1 MAFPIPAHLPRK
13 PATRDVA
20 TEILS
25 KVDQAN
31 VASLTPTLAAS
42 WVSELDAAIQST
54 QKRIHERI
62 REDLPT
68 VEKHLASSKSIQSRL
83 ESLRSNVDGLGRTV
97 NDSNTGLLPTLIQTL
112 TSHSELAKEF
122 ASASTSLSALSHL
135 LQLKKRFT
143 LLEDLVKSGEL
154 CEAAHTCGILEYDL
168 EQAPDALQRSVI
180 YGQLKSNFRVLK
192 DRTREQLAEAYSRSI
207 TISAAEMTISSSVQV
222 RQSTTILQ
230 LPSILSSIDTASL
243 SSLLDT
249 LRRDLTNH
257 FVQVVLTQPTSI
269 TSSSSTDFSGNSQHK
284 ITLFPTPPNTSSP
297 GKRLESLSSILE
309 FLSAY
314 LFLALPEERK
324 APFTKSLNKVMT
336 TCVLNDLLVPNL
348 PTSFGPLPS
357 YLELVQRCI
366 DFEERLLE
374 PDASERPIRLWSNGL
389 RGHYERQRRSIIL
402 DLTRNMITSQADVDD
417 TFKVEIDAP
426 LNSNP
431 ANVVL
436 VQDVA
441 SPLPES
447 TENHAPA
454 ADVDDITQV
463 GDDGASWGLDED
475 VENNDDGIDESGW
488 GLDDEPTADLSPDI
502 EPDASP
508 SIDSDYS
515 LPSQGSSA
523 DKSGPKDPEPDPTDA
538 WGWNDDDDGSPPT
551 DDSAWDDPWT
561 DDSASA
567 SEPKLS
573 EPIPPSPPVL
583 KVPHSTPSTS
593 SPRVA
598 TRLEKFSKQ
607 KLKHANHL
615 ASPAV
620 SSPLVSS
627 PLGIIS
633 DYSSSSTLPE
643 SPSLKTAMP
652 SKTLDPSSLS
662 DKRPPNVITVAPKE
676 IYTVTQRMG
685 SMLSAVEDIL
695 REGHEFIS
703 ASTHMPLISSGP
715 STSSLLLQV
724 APESL
729 DLFRALYPVVF
740 QQDLDAHPSRA
751 MQFSNDC
758 SYLAQEVEKL
768 AISDD
773 SINESLKK
781 SRDCLRVLG
790 DSWYG
795 DTIAKHCQAVE
806 DTLVSGADGFV
817 QTTDQDRYDECEG
830 ALMQV
835 VSLVRRLAAGWKNV
849 LSKSKYYSAIGQLVD
864 AALSQVLKDIL
875 ALPDITEVES
885 HRLSELCRIPNSLE
899 GLFVEDQAEHPFTAA
914 YVPSW
919 LKFSYLSELLE
930 ASMADITYLF
940 EEGALVDFEIEELV
954 RLVRALFADTPLR
967 SATITKILA
976 GHPDISTH

>member
-13 PATRDVA
+13 PAQRDVA
-20 TEILS
+20 TEIVT
-25 KVDQAN
+25 KVDRAK
-31 VASLTPTLAAS
+31 VSSLTPALAAS

-62 REDLPT
+62 HEDLPT
-68 VEKHLASSKSIQSRL
+68 VEKHLASSKSIQARL
-83 ESLRSNVDGLGRTV
+83 ESLRSNVDALGRT
-97 NDSNTGLLPTLIQTL
+97 TGLLPTLIQTL

-122 ASASTSLSALSHL
+122 ANASTSLLALSHL

-143 LLEDLVKSGEL
+143 LLEGLVKSGDL

-168 EQAPDALQRSVI
+168 EQAPDALQRSI
-180 YGQLKSNFRVLK
+180 IHGQLKSNFRVLK

-207 TISAAEMTISSSVQV
+207 TVSAEEMTISSSVQV
-222 RQSTTILQ
+222 RQSTTILR
-230 LPSILSSIDTASL
+230 LSSILSSIDSASL

-257 FVQVVLTQPTSI
+257 FIRIVLSQPTSV
-269 TSSSSTDFSGNSQHK
+269 TSSSTSDFSGNSQHK
-284 ITLFPTPPNTSSP
+284 ITLFPTPPSTSSP
-297 GKRLESLSSILE
+297 SQRLESLSALLE
-309 FLSAY
+309 FLSAHV
-314 LFLALPEERK
+314 FLALPEERK
-324 APFTKSLNKVMT
+324 APFTKSLSKAMT
-336 TCVLNDLLVPNL
+336 SSVLNDLLVPNL
-348 PTSFGPLPS
+348 PTSFSPLSS

-374 PDASERPIRLWSNGL
+374 PDVSERPIRLWSNGL
-389 RGHYERQRRSIIL
+389 RGHYERQRRSILL
-402 DLTRNMITSQADVDD
+402 DLARNMITSQVDVNDIY
-417 TFKVEIDAP
+417 KVETDAP
-426 LNSNP
+426 LNSGP
-431 ANVVL
+431 TNVVL

-447 TENHAPA
+447 TDNL
-454 ADVDDITQV
+454 
-463 GDDGASWGLDED
+463 GDDGASWGLDEN
-475 VENNDDGIDESGW
+475 VENNDNGIDESGW
-488 GLDDEPTADLSPDI
+488 GLDDEPTADLSADI
-502 EPDASP
+502 EPGASP
-508 SIDSDYS
+508 S
-515 LPSQGSSA
+515 SSI
-523 DKSGPKDPEPDPTDA
+523 DKSRLKDPEPDPADA

-551 DDSAWDDPWT
+551 DDSVWDDPWA

-573 EPIPPSPPVL
+573 EPIPASPPVL

-593 SPRVA
+593 SPKVA
-598 TRLEKFSKQ
+598 TRIEKFSKQ
-607 KLKHANHL
+607 KLKHASHL

-633 DYSSSSTLPE
+633 DYSSSSTLPG
-643 SPSLKTAMP
+643 SPPLKSAMP
-652 SKTLDPSSLS
+652 NKSPDPSSLS
-662 DKRPPNVITVAPKE
+662 DKRPPTLVTVAPKE
-676 IYTVTQRMG
+676 IYTVTQRMRN
-685 SMLSAVEDIL
+685 MLSMVEDIL

-703 ASTHMPLISSGP
+703 ASTHMPLISSSS

-724 APESL
+724 ASETL
-729 DLFRALYPVVF
+729 DLFRALYPIVF
-740 QQDLDAHPSRA
+740 QQDLETHPSRA

-758 SYLAQEVEKL
+758 SYLGQEVEKL
-768 AISDD
+768 AILDD
-773 SINESLKK
+773 SVNESLKK
-781 SRDCLRVLG
+781 TRDCLKVLS

-795 DTIAKHCQAVE
+795 DTIAKHCQVVE

-835 VSLVRRLAAGWKNV
+835 VSLIRRLAAGWKSV